1 MSIELYHANKGIHVR
16 QLHPDDA
23 ESLLQLRLQSRE
35 ANQQYEPRYPEEF
48 FTLASQ
54 LDLIYRR
61 RQEAAEDW
69 GYLFGIFITQS
80 QQLIGTISLSH
91 IVRGVG
97 QFAEIGYSLSH
108 LHQGQGYMTAAVKLI
123 VDYAFRSLGLHRI
136 QAGIIPHNTASRRVV
151 EKCGFQP
158 EGIARQLVKING
170 QWEDHQI
177 YAILASDL
185 EDPSFSSTAGISG
198 SQQEKPHRSL

>member
-1 MSIELYHANKGIHVR
+1 MSIELYNARKGIHIR
-16 QLHPDDA
+16 QLQPDDA
-23 ESLLQLRLQSRE
+23 KSLLELRLQSRE
-35 ANQQYEPRYPEEF
+35 ANQQYEPQYPKDF

-61 RQEAAEDW
+61 RQEAAEDRA
-69 GYLFGIFITQS
+69 YLFGIFITENQE
-80 QQLIGTISLSH
+80 LIGTLSLSH

-97 QFAEIGYSLSH
+97 QFAEIGYSMSH
-108 LHQGQGYMTAAVKLI
+108 LQQGKGYMTVAVEL
-123 VDYAFRSLGLHRI
+123 VLEYAFRSLGLHRI
-136 QAGIIPHNTASRRVV
+136 QAGIIPHNIASRRVV
-151 EKCGFQP
+151 EKCGFQA

-185 EDPSFSSTAGISG
+185 EEKSSSISYEAPVSLSDPKSN
-198 SQQEKPHRSL
+198 

>member
-1 MSIELYHANKGIHVR
+1 MSLELYNTRKGIHIR
-16 QLHPDDA
+16 QLQPDDA

-35 ANQQYEPRYPEEF
+35 ANQQYEPRYPEDF

-61 RQEAAEDW
+61 RQEAAEDR
-69 GYLFGIFITQS
+69 GYLFGIFITA
-80 QQLIGTISLSH
+80 QQELIGTVSLSH

-108 LHQGQGYMTAAVKLI
+108 LLQGQGYMTAAVKL
-123 VDYAFRSLGLHRI
+123 VLEYAFRSLGLHRI

-151 EKCGFQP
+151 EKCGFQA

-170 QWEDHQI
+170 EWEDHQI

-185 EDPSFSSTAGISG
+185 EEDSSISYEAPLPLSDPN
-198 SQQEKPHRSL
+198 SQ